1 MYNDDQLDVILRYI
15 EDTFS
20 KNIYIMSKTMA
31 GFIYMIVLGVIVM
44 ITVLFYLYLQ
54 YKYKKSTRKYIQ
66 QISDKLNSIQ
76 YHEDMNTII
85 NYHKLHD
92 KKVLEQFKID
102 YTENRHCNINIAVKR
117 VNDIFDIISL
127 FTNLLNDDTNKCRV
141 DPKYVA
147 EYLKYVVPMLEQ
159 TVDSYIIREY
169 VPNNILFW
177 KKYNIAISNIKLDNQ
192 YAKKDKKNL

>member
-102 YTENRHCNINIAVKR
+102 CTENRHCNINIAAKR
-117 VNDIFDIISL
+117 VNAIFNITSIFSSL
-127 FTNLLNDDTNKCRV
+127 LGDDNINKCTI
-141 DPKYVA
+141 DSKYIH
-147 EYLKYVVPMLEQ
+147 EYITYVVPMLEK
-159 TVDSYIIREY
+159 TADSDISRIS
-169 VPNNILFW
+169 VLFW
-177 KKYNIAISNIKLDNQ
+177 KRYNSSILDVRIYDQQEKQMKN
-192 YAKKDKKNL
+192 KKIL